1 MNHENNDT
9 AVLFGNGDELP
20 SNGSDN
26 LHINDLIA
34 GLKRREVLAGGA
46 TLGALAF
53 LGVSLPG
60 QAQAT
65 EIEAEARG
73 LSFPSARASAW
84 ASRAFPP
91 VAPTP

>member
-60 QAQAT
+60 QAQAQAQAQAT

-73 LSFPSARASAW
+73 LGFP
-84 ASRAFPP
+84 F
-91 VAPTP
+91 